1 MSLFRRKRKRFT
13 LRSPRFSLR
22 FRRNTEA
29 SCGKGNRVEFLRNG
43 GDFLSAL
50 FAAIDSAA
58 RSVHLEFYII
68 KNDVVGNAF
77 ADALLGAAARGAE
90 VCLIYDYVGCF
101 ETPGTY
107 FRRLEKGGVRCLAFN
122 PPSFRKGLAWF
133 DKRDHRKMA
142 LIDGRTAFVGG
153 INIASEY
160 AGYGESLK
168 RWRDVG
174 VRIDGPTVT
183 LLERFFRSVWGE
195 EGGDIPSAWEH
206 GVQETVPEGEDE
218 VMIVNGGPH
227 HNRSFIR
234 SAFRMAMAGAT
245 ESIRIVNP
253 YFIPGPRVIRS
264 LLKAAGRGVDVQVI
278 LPARSDVPLVR
289 LVSRSSYAILLKG
302 GVKIYERE
310 GTILHAKVMLIDDCW
325 AVVGSANLDQRSFHR
340 NFEMNVIVDSHS
352 FGSQVAAM
360 FTADLA
366 SSRRIE
372 LADHERRGLFTRLL
386 ERLFKS
392 LSWFL

>member
-1 MSLFRRKRKRFT
+1 MPLFRRKKKRFT
-13 LRSPRFSLR
+13 LRSPRFFLR
-22 FRRNTEA
+22 FRRNTA
-29 SCGKGNRVEFLRNG
+29 ATWSRDNRVELLRNG
-43 GDFLSAL
+43 GDFLSSL
-50 FAAIDSAA
+50 FAAIDGAA
-58 RSVHLEFYII
+58 RSVHLEFYTI
-68 KNDVVGNAF
+68 KNDTVGTAF
-77 ADALLGAAARGAE
+77 ADLLLGAAARGVE
-90 VCLIYDYVGCF
+90 VCLIYDYIGCF

-107 FRRLEKGGVRCLAFN
+107 FKRLERGGVRCLAFN
-122 PPSFRKGLAWF
+122 PPPFRKGLAWF

-142 LIDGRTAFVGG
+142 LVDGRAAYVGG

-174 VRIDGPTVT
+174 IRIDGPAVT
-183 LLERFFRSVWGE
+183 LLERFFRSTWCE
-195 EGGDIPSAWEH
+195 EGGVAPPAWEH
-206 GVQETVPEGEDE
+206 GVPEVEPAGDAE
-218 VMIVNGGPH
+218 VMIVSGGPH

-289 LVSRSSYAILLKG
+289 LVSRSFYATLLKG
-302 GVKIYERE
+302 GVNIFERE

-340 NFEMNVIVDSHS
+340 NFEMNVIVDSHT
-352 FGSQVAAM
+352 FGSQVAEMLA
-360 FTADLA
+360 ADLA

-372 LADHERRGLFTRLL
+372 LADHERRGLFVRLL
-386 ERLFKS
+386 ERLCTP